1 MADEANQLFTVP
13 HTDTGKLFSPEG
25 SHIIFHTVNKSG
37 SMAASRTLSR
47 AYELAGRQSEFVSH
61 YELGGST
68 EEYVG
73 RVLRHSGSGFFLGHY
88 LYGQL
93 ERRSNQ
99 TWVTQF
105 RHPLP
110 RILSVYQ
117 WLKNK
122 HERQSSEKFPE
133 LRTFIE
139 KTKGIAHSQIVQFG
153 VGFDKKRKAPRPP
166 GDILLQSCIENLER
180 DIHWFGIAEHFEE
193 SLFSLASV
201 CGLPAIP
208 AWVRDNRNPGRPLAT
223 EISQETVQLIQE
235 TYSFDFALYEYV
247 LGRFKAEFAPPESP
261 ELEAYRKAS
270 ESQYKD
276 RVLQVM
282 LPGVQNSDRERY
294 PNGSDF

>member
-1 MADEANQLFTVP
+1 MVNEGDQLFTVP
-13 HTDTGKLFSPEG
+13 HTDTGKLCSPQG
-25 SHIIFHTVNKSG
+25 SHIIFHMVNKSG
-37 SMAASRTLSR
+37 SKAAATTLSR
-47 AYELAGRQSEFVSH
+47 AYELAGRKNEFVSR
-61 YELGGST
+61 GGAQRST

-73 RVLRHSGSGFFLGHY
+73 RVLRHSGSGFFLAHN

-122 HERQSSEKFPE
+122 RETKSSEKFPE

-153 VGFDKKRKAPRPP
+153 IGFDKEKKAPRPP
-166 GDILLQSCIENLER
+166 GDVLLQSCIENLER
-180 DIHWFGIAEHFEE
+180 DIHWFGIAELFEE
-193 SLFSLASV
+193 SLFSLAAL
-201 CGLPAIP
+201 CGLPALP

-223 EISQETVQLIQE
+223 EISQEAVQLIHE

-276 RVLQVM
+276 RIL
-282 LPGVQNSDRERY
+282 
-294 PNGSDF
+294 